1 MELFKEIVIHA
12 AYIVMAAG
20 ALIAVVS
27 YVRQGYTKRRVA
39 ATLLVYQIDCIE
51 ESLQSFKLLLAQGN
65 LKNDVVFKIRPFS
78 CAIWDEN
85 KHLLLG
91 KLNEADRRTL
101 DNYFNTTNFIRDAR
115 EILTSMLI
123 ANWNAKAMSLSFS
136 LSNHVDVSVS
146 EQSEVERKKI
156 DCFATKYSDLAN
168 SFTPALPITILIE
181 NVSIWKSL
189 YGTTTYDRLKKMSYV
204 ND

>member
-1 MELFKEIVIHA
+1 MELFKDIVIHM

-27 YVRQGYTKRRVA
+27 YVRQGYAKRRVA

-51 ESLQSFKLLLAQGN
+51 ESLQSFKQLLAQGN
-65 LKNDVVFKIRPFS
+65 LRNDVIFKTRPFS
-78 CAIWDEN
+78 CAVWDEN

-101 DNYFNTTNFIRDAR
+101 DNYFNTANFIRDAR
-115 EILTSMLI
+115 EILTNMLI
-123 ANWNAKAMSLSFS
+123 TNWNAKAMSLSSS
-136 LSNHVDVSVS
+136 LSNHIDVSMS
-146 EQSEVERKKI
+146 ELSEVERKKI
-156 DCFATKYSDLAN
+156 DCLDKKYSGLAN
-168 SFTPALPITILIE
+168 AFTPALPITILIE
-181 NVSIWKSL
+181 NISIWKSL
-189 YGTTTYDRLKKMSYV
+189 YGTTTYDRLKKISYV